1 MECQKDNLISFILNA
16 DLTDK
21 VKLLQAIQNA
31 QELQILLIQEE
42 GEHQDFIQT
51 VILQLSK
58 VGGLLDEA
66 LKRLNRGG
74 RVVICGA
81 SSQYNGN
88 LNVGTVR
95 GPSECLQPAERGGGD
110 YFITHSR
117 G

>member
-1 MECQKDNLISFILNA
+1 M
-16 DLTDK
+16 
-21 VKLLQAIQNA
+21 
-31 QELQILLIQEE
+31 
-42 GEHQDFIQT
+42 
-51 VILQLSK
+51 
-58 VGGLLDEA
+58 GGPLLDEA